1 MAAMSLVNCSVS
13 TNKSTY
19 FMAHTLCISV
29 EIFVLTMKTIGDNL
43 DTTPAAPQLD
53 LIPAG
58 RHIGGL
64 PAARAV
70 DANPRSWFAITR
82 FWPGTA
88 SATSPGGRSLAAF
101 WPRSVP
107 RGRARRDSEVGIEV
121 DRHSVCTQRTHSRP
135 ERSEVAAVL
144 ICLQRNRIQPNA
156 MTTPG
161 RSICHKTQ
169 APVTLLGSVAAHRIC
184 THPDDDAN
192 EAAHH

>member
-1 MAAMSLVNCSVS
+1 
-13 TNKSTY
+13 
-19 FMAHTLCISV
+19 
-29 EIFVLTMKTIGDNL
+29 MKTIGDNL
-43 DTTPAAPQLD
+43 DTTEAAPQVD

-107 RGRARRDSEVGIEV
+107 RGRAWRDSEVGIEV
-121 DRHSVCTQRTHSRP
+121 DGHSVCTQRTHSRP

-144 ICLQRNRIQPNA
+144 
-156 MTTPG
+156 
-161 RSICHKTQ
+161 
-169 APVTLLGSVAAHRIC
+169 
-184 THPDDDAN
+184 
-192 EAAHH
+192 

>member
-1 MAAMSLVNCSVS
+1 
-13 TNKSTY
+13 
-19 FMAHTLCISV
+19 
-29 EIFVLTMKTIGDNL
+29 
-43 DTTPAAPQLD
+43 
-53 LIPAG
+53 PAG

-88 SATSPGGRSLAAF
+88 SAASPGARSLAAF

-107 RGRARRDSEVGIEV
+107 CGRARRDSEVGIEV
-121 DRHSVCTQRTHSRP
+121 DGHSVCTQRTHSRP

-144 ICLQRNRIQPNA
+144 IFLQRNRIQPNA

-161 RSICHKTQ
+161 RSICHKD
-169 APVTLLGSVAAHRIC
+169 PGVTLLGSVAAHRIC